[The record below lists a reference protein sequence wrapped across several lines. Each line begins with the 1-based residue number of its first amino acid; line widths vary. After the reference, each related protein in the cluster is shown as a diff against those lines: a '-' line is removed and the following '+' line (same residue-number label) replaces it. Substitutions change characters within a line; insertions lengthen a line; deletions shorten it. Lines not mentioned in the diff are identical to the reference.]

1 MTPVTQNMVS
11 LVVTY
16 TVQADKVL
24 LEQADE
30 RDQKRL
36 EKTAAD
42 REYVIPDGV
51 WLFS

>member
-1 MTPVTQNMVS
+1 MAW
-11 LVVTY
+11 LVITY

-42 REYVIPDGV
+42 REYVVLFGPDY
-51 WLFS
+51 L

>member
-1 MTPVTQNMVS
+1 MDL

-36 EKTAAD
+36 DKTMAD
-42 REYVIPDGV
+42 KEYVILNGP
-51 WLFS
+51 WILIIANQMC